1 VNIQIEVN
9 IMTWDISGF
18 DISWFDIAFLLVL
31 FVIQPLYSR
40 HAWLKLQRAIAAGV
54 YPDRVVLYR
63 QTMLG
68 QWIGFAVLLAGW
80 WWLDRSWDDL
90 GLHGDTG
97 TGFLVVAVLGLV
109 TLGVLAFLA
118 LRLREAPA
126 ETKQVQ
132 RERLGDLEPFL
143 PQDDRDLRSFFALS
157 VTAGIVEELLYR
169 GFVLWVLVQWMPLWP
184 AVLLSS
190 LAFGLAHSYQG
201 AGGMLRTGLIGLLF
215 AVLFVASGSIW
226 LPMLLHALF
235 DIVQGVQIRELFRE
249 SKPGESATARA

>member
-1 VNIQIEVN
+1 
-9 IMTWDISGF
+9 MTWDISGF
-18 DISWFDIAFLLVL
+18 GISWFDIAFLLVL

-68 QWIGFAVLLAGW
+68 QWAGFTVLLAGW
-80 WWLDRSWDDL
+80 WWLDRSWADL
-90 GLHGDTG
+90 GLHGDLG
-97 TGFLVVAVLGLV
+97 TGFLIVGVLGLV

-118 LRLREAPA
+118 LRLRDAPA
-126 ETKQVQ
+126 ETKATQ

-169 GFVLWVLVQWMPLWP
+169 GFVLWVLAQGMPLWA

-190 LAFGLAHSYQG
+190 VAFGLAHSYQG
-201 AGGMLRTGLIGLLF
+201 VGGMLRTGLMGLLF
-215 AVLFVASGSIW
+215 AGLFVASGSIW
-226 LPMLLHALF
+226 LPMLFHALF
-235 DIVQGVQIRELFRE
+235 DIVQGVQIRELFR
-249 SKPGESATARA
+249 SSDDGKTLPASS